1 MASSSTRVFGNY
13 CRTLMAAAKTST
25 ATAPPN
31 PTTTATSTTGKGRYK
46 GILKPVPIS
55 PTSTFYFF
63 KGDDGKCFPRK
74 YFLFVDYIKT
84 NNLQNPANKKEINCD
99 DKLKTIFAGKD
110 KVGFLEIAKLLSSH
124 FQKAS

>member
-1 MASSSTRVFGNY
+1 
-13 CRTLMAAAKTST
+13 MAAAKSSSAKTPPAT
-25 ATAPPN
+25 ATA
-31 PTTTATSTTGKGRYK
+31 TATESGKVRYK
-46 GILKPVPIS
+46 GILKPLPIS
-55 PTSTFYFF
+55 PALGKFVGTSEISRTDAV
-63 KGDDGKCFPRK
+63 KK
-74 YFLFVDYIKT
+74 VWDYIKT

>member
-1 MASSSTRVFGNY
+1 MASSSRVFGNY

-25 ATAPPN
+25 TTTPL
-31 PTTTATSTTGKGRYK
+31 PTTTATATSTVKGRYK
-46 GILKPVPIS
+46 GILKPQPIS
-55 PTSTFYFF
+55 PAL
-63 KGDDGKCFPRK
+63 GK
-74 YFLFVDYIKT
+74 FVGATEISRTGAIKKVWDYIKT

-110 KVGFLEIAKLLSSH
+110 KVGFLEIAKLLSNH

>member
-1 MASSSTRVFGNY
+1 MATSSRVFGSY
-13 CRTLMAAAKTST
+13 CRTLMAAAKSSAAATT
-25 ATAPPN
+25 PPAPAAAATA
-31 PTTTATSTTGKGRYK
+31 AGKVRHK
-46 GILKPVPIS
+46 GILKPLPIS
-55 PTSTFYFF
+55 PAL
-63 KGDDGKCFPRK
+63 GK
-74 YFLFVDYIKT
+74 FVGSSEISRTDAVKKVWDYIKT

>member
-25 ATAPPN
+25 ATAPPT
-31 PTTTATSTTGKGRYK
+31 PTTTATTTGKGRYK

-55 PTSTFYFF
+55 PAL
-63 KGDDGKCFPRK
+63 GK
-74 YFLFVDYIKT
+74 FVGANEISRTDAVKKVWDYIKT

>member
-1 MASSSTRVFGNY
+1 MASSSRVFGNY
-13 CRTLMAAAKTST
+13 CRTLMASAKSSAAKTPP
-25 ATAPPN
+25 APE
-31 PTTTATSTTGKGRYK
+31 SEKVRYK

-55 PTSTFYFF
+55 PAL
-63 KGDDGKCFPRK
+63 GK
-74 YFLFVDYIKT
+74 FVGASEISRTDAIKKIWDYIKT
-84 NNLQNPANKKEINCD
+84 NNLQNPANRKEINCD